1 MAWGKPGTG
10 VVKSYAVEWSTMEQT
25 TAKAAERVRDERVF
39 EEEEEEDEDPVC
51 PLCIEELDATEIQFR
66 PCPCGYRVCLFCY
79 ERIKLELK
87 GICPSCRSP
96 YGDPQ
101 MAAPPQPTASGA
113 SSGKRRGSISRNGDS
128 KASEQ
133 GASIAGASL
142 GVSILGAGDH
152 RHHSRVSPAPP
163 ILASSE
169 FPTLSSSPPLSVQPR
184 RGPSWEKPRPAVPPS
199 AAPPFLPPSSSSA
212 AAAAA
217 ASSSSATSSLAPW
230 ASVSTT
236 VTATATT
243 TATAAA
249 PPSSFPPLLPLDPP
263 QQPASQSHV
272 APSHGTQSRA
282 AAAAG
287 ARRLS
292 SDAHAAPSV
301 ETTAASWPALKTEPA
316 STAAPVSAVSSQ
328 AQTGKSAGRD
338 ARKEPSGEKGKE
350 AGKAGEGAK
359 SATVASGG
367 SVPAGRKQQ
376 PPQASGGAA
385 ADAAVRSSAKASART
400 VSHPPVPAGSAPRVS
415 ATASHEPARDG
426 GATSVGNGGATS
438 RSNARNSA
446 TATGGSGNG
455 NDSSSGSGSGSG
467 NGSGSSKSSGG
478 GGGRSRSSSSGRGS
492 SSDDEMGFSLSDQL
506 AEMLLNSPG
515 RAELGASAAQATA
528 AEAGEVKAVETQ
540 SCACESSVVR
550 TSVPEPASSVA
561 PKPSTSVPSLQ
572 RIRDAASP
580 HSTDSSIPLASVG
593 PHGSISSP
601 SFSTWLSPH
610 STSSA
615 ATLSK
620 PILSAAN
627 GMACNGIAVAGWA
640 SSGGSGLE
648 RLQQLHALQRQLQ
661 QAFVG
666 VGWSTDE
673 MQRAS
678 EIVAAAKQ
686 SQSRFSG
693 AAAASAA
700 AAAGAVAP
708 AVAAMAPAAMMTV
721 APAAVTT
728 FPLSATPAAPSSAAA
743 PKTAPSK
750 PVTPPPG
757 FRPPAPPGFAPLSP
771 PPGFGPSAGAK
782 KADGGAG
789 VLGQADVQAQ
799 AATAAT
805 ATAARAGSGLGLSGS
820 TGIASFGAAGTAA
833 GGGNLGVQSVES
845 AAWGWGASGTVAS
858 ASALGAGAS
867 SSASFGSPLLTSR
880 YSSAAGYTTTSAAG
894 YSGSAGYTGAA
905 GYFSGY
911 TSAGGVSGRSG
922 SEVGAAGSVV
932 AARGTWCGGDADAAV
947 AAIASIWGQE
957 NSATAAVG
965 STKLGGAAESSKWQ
979 LVGSGLQ
986 SFTGGSM
993 SIPMSSSFLGA
1004 SIWSNGSNGSNGSM
1018 QPSQPSQPGIWGS
1031 SPLAR
1036 SPSPQLAAAL
1046 SSTAPNLQGGGAGAR
1061 GACAPLFPPG
1071 ISSVSL
1077 GQGMVAGSLFAIL
1090 VAVAFHQHHF
1100 STVAEIQ
1107 SLLQESRDQAADV
1120 DTALRDIKSLLTNP
1134 SSKSTGTQASGAH
1147 LNQQCILAVDRGS
1160 INASLLADTS
1170 SPDYLEDNA
1179 KHLPSW
1185 LSSQLI
1191 NQLYAQRHG
1200 YTFYSIE
1207 AITPMLISEGID
1219 PNTINR
1225 IAFINRQLACCC
1237 RWVLALVDGGYIR
1250 LEQHS
1255 LPVEHWLARLAQPD
1269 TFEWITRSGIDM
1281 ANQTWFPS
1289 DPAHLVAD
1297 GNSEQE
1303 RRGRADERQEKHGGG
1318 GKGRWGGEQG
1328 AAGEEEREGGEGKA
1342 RPLIGLVGRSGDGVY
1357 GLAGKAGTLFHESVP
1372 FVGNA
1377 AVLLTHSGD
1386 TFKFLSLWQAKSAAL
1401 GWDFT
1406 GLQAAVREFA
1416 TQIAIVPHLEMGGLH
1431 SRAIRYA
1438 FFGSNQEDAEK
1449 VLATALLAAVKFH
1462 QAWKDGNGDAD

>member
-10 VVKSYAVEWSTMEQT
+10 VVKSYTVEWSTMEQT
-25 TAKAAERVRDERVF
+25 TAKAAERVRDERVP
-39 EEEEEEDEDPVC
+39 EEDEEEDENPVC

-87 GICPSCRSP
+87 GICPSCRST

-101 MAAPPQPTASGA
+101 MAAPPQPTASVA

-128 KASEQ
+128 KVSEQ

-152 RHHSRVSPAPP
+152 RCHSRVSPAPP

-169 FPTLSSSPPLSVQPR
+169 FPTLSSSPPLS
-184 RGPSWEKPRPAVPPS
+184 
-199 AAPPFLPPSSSSA
+199 
-212 AAAAA
+212 
-217 ASSSSATSSLAPW
+217 
-230 ASVSTT
+230 
-236 VTATATT
+236 
-243 TATAAA
+243 AAA

-272 APSHGTQSRA
+272 ASSHATQSRA
-282 AAAAG
+282 AAAAAG
-287 ARRLS
+287 VRRLP
-292 SDAHAAPSV
+292 SDAHGAPSV
-301 ETTAASWPALKTEPA
+301 ETTAASWPALKAEPA
-316 STAAPVSAVSSQ
+316 TAGPSVSAVSSQ

-338 ARKEPSGEKGKE
+338 ARKESGEEKGKE
-350 AGKAGEGAK
+350 AGKAAEGAK
-359 SATVASGG
+359 AATVASGG
-367 SVPAGRKQQ
+367 SAATGRKQQ
-376 PPQASGGAA
+376 PPQALAGAA
-385 ADAAVRSSAKASART
+385 ADVAVSSSASSAAVRSSAKPSTRT
-400 VSHPPVPAGSAPRVS
+400 
-415 ATASHEPARDG
+415 
-426 GATSVGNGGATS
+426 
-438 RSNARNSA
+438 
-446 TATGGSGNG
+446 
-455 NDSSSGSGSGSG
+455 
-467 NGSGSSKSSGG
+467 
-478 GGGRSRSSSSGRGS
+478 
-492 SSDDEMGFSLSDQL
+492 L

-515 RAELGASAAQATA
+515 RADLGASAAQAAA
-528 AEAGEVKAVETQ
+528 AETGVAETRVLQQNGAGE
-540 SCACESSVVR
+540 SSRVAAPI
-550 TSVPEPASSVA
+550 SEPASSGV
-561 PKPSTSVPSLQ
+561 PKPSSSVPSLQ
-572 RIRDAASP
+572 RIRDAVSP
-580 HSTDSSIPLASVG
+580 HSTDSSIPLAAAG

-620 PILSAAN
+620 PVLSTAN
-627 GMACNGIAVAGWA
+627 GVACNGIVVPGWA

-648 RLQQLHALQRQLQ
+648 RLQQLHVLQRQLQ

-700 AAAGAVAP
+700 AAAAAVAP
-708 AVAAMAPAAMMTV
+708 T
-721 APAAVTT
+721 
-728 FPLSATPAAPSSAAA
+728 
-743 PKTAPSK
+743 TAPSK

-757 FRPPAPPGFAPLSP
+757 FRPPAPPGFAPLTP

-782 KADGGAG
+782 KADAGAG
-789 VLGQADVQAQ
+789 AGALVQADVQAQ
-799 AATAAT
+799 AAAA
-805 ATAARAGSGLGLSGS
+805 AAVRAGSGLGFSG
-820 TGIASFGAAGTAA
+820 
-833 GGGNLGVQSVES
+833 QSVES
-845 AAWGWGASGTVAS
+845 VGAAWGWGASGTLA
-858 ASALGAGAS
+858 AS
-867 SSASFGSPLLTSR
+867 SSASFGSPLLTPG
-880 YSSAAGYTTTSAAG
+880 YSSASAYTTTSA
-894 YSGSAGYTGAA
+894 AGYTGAA

-922 SEVGAAGSVV
+922 SEVGAA
-932 AARGTWCGGDADAAV
+932 RGTWGGGDADAAV

-957 NSATAAVG
+957 N
-965 STKLGGAAESSKWQ
+965 
-979 LVGSGLQ
+979 GLQ
-986 SFTGGSM
+986 SFSGGSM
-993 SIPMSSSFLGA
+993 SIPMSTPLSLLGA
-1004 SIWSNGSNGSNGSM
+1004 SIWSNGSM
-1018 QPSQPSQPGIWGS
+1018 QPSQPSQHPSVSQHSGMWGS

-1036 SPSPQLAAAL
+1036 SPSPQPAAAL
-1046 SSTAPNLQGGGAGAR
+1046 ASAALLSQGGGSGAR
-1061 GACAPLFPPG
+1061 GACAPLFPHG
-1071 ISSVSL
+1071 ISSL
-1077 GQGMVAGSLFAIL
+1077 K
-1090 VAVAFHQHHF
+1090 
-1100 STVAEIQ
+1100 
-1107 SLLQESRDQAADV
+1107 SLLQESRDRATDV
-1120 DTALRDIKSLLTNP
+1120 DAALSDIKALLTNP
-1134 SSKSTGTQASGAH
+1134 SSKRTDTQAGAH
-1147 LNQQCILAVDRGS
+1147 LNQRCILAVDRGS

-1225 IAFINRQLACCC
+1225 PPSPSSSFPQITLINRQLACCC
-1237 RWVLALVDGGYIR
+1237 RWVLALVDGAYVR

-1255 LPVEHWLARLAQPD
+1255 VPVEHWLARLA
-1269 TFEWITRSGIDM
+1269 T
-1281 ANQTWFPS
+1281 QTHFQK
-1289 DPAHLVAD
+1289 AD
-1297 GNSEQE
+1297 
-1303 RRGRADERQEKHGGG
+1303 R
-1318 GKGRWGGEQG
+1318 
-1328 AAGEEEREGGEGKA
+1328 
-1342 RPLIGLVGRSGDGVY
+1342 DGVY

-1416 TQIAIVPHLEMGGLH
+1416 AQIAIVPHLEMGGLH

-1462 QAWKDGNGDAD
+1462 QAWKDSNGDAV